1 MKQTAPGYGC
11 EEQPV
16 VCFRPD
22 PVDAGKQ
29 KEFIETVKHKA
40 AQHTC
45 PTKAQNAADKRRRMA
60 SKDRRTVSCMRS
72 MCLSAFDVRTGGAGD
87 STAALFMS
95 LSDLDGVF
103 RICEEKARE
112 PKTPH
117 PLDPLILTV
126 TCTRLAD
133 KMYDSTKRTVGRGP
147 DSMSERNSQALA
159 IYTCVLQK
167 IKGRKLFASESGKAL
182 GLIEDKTH
190 HGPESKL
197 LQELDWHAGKHPTVH
212 TWMQAL
218 RPFISCQDE
227 HTLRKIPDDL
237 DEYSKRVAI
246 AQAMMN
252 PPLQYD
258 AAVLAVVSLIC
269 GASVVTSEQPGSECS
284 HDVMDEGVKGLAAG
298 LAALC
303 EVGTKEILACR
314 DETLQR
320 IDFHLLTE
328 ELQPHKAMHGYQKM
342 MQAAVKND
350 TLPKQQH
357 QQQQQHHHH
366 HQQQQQQQ
374 HQHQHKRQRTAGGG
388 FDSGFH
394 RTVMQSPRRGL
405 LPQATPTF
413 ARPQHLRHKVMDHP
427 LRFNVTSAGI
437 HMAGGMTMNM

>member
-1 MKQTAPGYGC
+1 
-11 EEQPV
+11 
-16 VCFRPD
+16 
-22 PVDAGKQ
+22 
-29 KEFIETVKHKA
+29 
-40 AQHTC
+40 
-45 PTKAQNAADKRRRMA
+45 
-60 SKDRRTVSCMRS
+60 
-72 MCLSAFDVRTGGAGD
+72 MCD
-87 STAALFMS
+87 SS
-95 LSDLDGVF
+95 
-103 RICEEKARE
+103 
-112 PKTPH
+112 
-117 PLDPLILTV
+117 
-126 TCTRLAD
+126 
-133 KMYDSTKRTVGRGP
+133 KRTVRVEGLGRGP
-147 DSMSERNSQALA
+147 EMSERNLQALA
-159 IYTCVLQK
+159 IYTSVLEK
-167 IKGRKLFASESGKAL
+167 IKGRKLFKSESGKAL

-190 HGPESKL
+190 HGPESRL
-197 LQELDWHAGKHPTVH
+197 LKGLDWHAGKHPTVH

-303 EVGTKEILACR
+303 EVGTKEIMACR

-342 MQAAVKND
+342 IQAAVKND
-350 TLPKQQH
+350 TLK
-357 QQQQQHHHH
+357 
-366 HQQQQQQQ
+366 QQQQQQQ

-405 LPQATPTF
+405 LPQATPNF
-413 ARPQHLRHKVMDHP
+413 ARPQHLRHKVMHHP

>member
-1 MKQTAPGYGC
+1 MKTTAPGYGC

-22 PVDAGKQ
+22 PVDADEQ
-29 KEFIETVKHKA
+29 KEYIETVKHKA

-45 PTKAQNAADKRRRMA
+45 PTKAQDLAAKRRRMT
-60 SKDRRTVSCMRS
+60 SKDRHTVSCMRS

-103 RICEEKARE
+103 RICEEE
-112 PKTPH
+112 VSQTPH
-117 PLDPLILTV
+117 PLDPLLLTV

-133 KMYDSTKRTVGRGP
+133 KMCDSTKRMGRVDLGFGRDP
-147 DSMSERNSQALA
+147 VYMTERNSQALA
-159 IYTCVLQK
+159 IYTCMLER
-167 IKGRKLFASESGKAL
+167 IKGRKLFESESGKAQ

-197 LQELDWHAGKHPTVH
+197 LKGLDWHAGKHPTVH

-227 HTLRKIPDDL
+227 HTLRKMPDDL

-269 GASVVTSEQPGSECS
+269 GASVVVSEQPGSECS

-303 EVGTKEILACR
+303 EVDTKEILTCR

-320 IDFHLLTE
+320 IDFHVLTE
-328 ELQPHKAMHGYQKM
+328 ELQPDKAMHGYQKM
-342 MQAAVKND
+342 IQAAVKND
-350 TLPKQQH
+350 TLKQQR
-357 QQQQQHHHH
+357 QR
-366 HQQQQQQQ
+366 Q
-374 HQHQHKRQRTAGGG
+374 HQHQHKHKRQRTAGGG

-405 LPQATPTF
+405 LPQSTPNF
-413 ARPQHLRHKVMDHP
+413 ARPQHLRHKVMHHP

-437 HMAGGMTMNM
+437 HMAGGMSLHM